1 MYFLTEIN
9 YSNTRSFPDASS
21 RNQAVVDAST
31 TSKKDETE
39 TPPVQPKEKKDSFV
53 PYRKDG
59 SLDYDGKDVIWFYFH
74 SFLIPETTPT
84 TALYEDESESDLSM
98 ESHGS
103 VVTHLLSQ
111 VKIGMDLTKVVLPTF
126 ILERRS
132 LLEMYADY
140 FAHPDLFL
148 KWVEQCTY

>member
-1 MYFLTEIN
+1 LNLLFNGLFHLF
-9 YSNTRSFPDASS
+9 SNVRNLPETVSRLSDDPYITADDNSS
-21 RNQAVVDAST
+21 SQSLKQKRISIDNKPSLAAHSESQLVETKPIPIRN
-31 TSKKDETE
+31 
-39 TPPVQPKEKKDSFV
+39 
-53 PYRKDG
+53 DG
-59 SLDYDGKDVIWFYFH
+59 SLDYD
-74 SFLIPETTPT
+74 
-84 TALYEDESESDLSM
+84 ALYDDDDESNISM

-148 KWVEQCTY
+148 K